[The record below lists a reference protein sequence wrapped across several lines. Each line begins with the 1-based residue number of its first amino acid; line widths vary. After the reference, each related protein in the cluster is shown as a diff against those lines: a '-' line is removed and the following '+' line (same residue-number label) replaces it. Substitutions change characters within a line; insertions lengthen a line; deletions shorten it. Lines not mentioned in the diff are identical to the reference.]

1 MTKLIITL
9 ICLLSFLSAK
19 DYSKNPQVKEFI
31 HTLVVKDR
39 YSKKQLNRLFS
50 NVEIQLTPLK
60 IFSPKKKIKRTRQ
73 QMAILRKL
81 YPKYGAWD
89 RYIKYKITPKRV
101 DDGVAFLKKYKTT
114 FDRVEKRYGVP
125 KEYICAII
133 GVESVYGKNVGK
145 YKVFDTLTTLSF
157 EKNRRSRFFKKELR
171 AFLNLS
177 RRERFNPKNVY
188 GSFAGAIGLG
198 QFMPSNYQAY
208 GVDFDK
214 NGRVSMQ
221 TPADAI
227 ASIAKYLYKN
237 RWKKGEL
244 VAVRANYNGNRFR
257 AYKTGYN
264 RLYFQNQLKNISPKE
279 PWNYTKKVRLIKL
292 NRKDYDELWFGAKNF
307 FVITRYNHSAY
318 YAMTIH
324 QLATL
329 LATRLKEEAI

>member
-1 MTKLIITL
+1 MILILT
-9 ICLLSFLSAK
+9 LSFLSSK
-19 DYSKNPQVKEFI
+19 DYTKLPKVAKFIDELVK
-31 HTLVVKDR
+31 KDR

-50 NVEIQLTPLK
+50 NVELQTLPLK
-60 IFSPKKKIKRTRQ
+60 IFSPKKKIKRTKA
-73 QMAILRKL
+73 QMAMLRKL

-101 DDGVAFLKKYKTT
+101 ESGVAFLQKYKTT
-114 FDRVEKRYGVP
+114 FKRVEKRYGVP

-133 GVESVYGKNVGK
+133 GVESVYGGNVGK
-145 YKVFDTLTTLSF
+145 YKVFDTLTTLAF
-157 EKNRRSRFFKKELR
+157 EKNRRNRFFKKELR

-208 GVDFDK
+208 GVDFDR

-227 ASIAKYLYKN
+227 ASIAKYLQKN
-237 RWKKGEL
+237 RWKRGES
-244 VAVRANYNGNRFR
+244 VAVRASYEGDRFKS
-257 AYKTGYN
+257 YKTGYN
-264 RLYFQNQLKNISPKE
+264 RLYFQNQLKGISPKE

-324 QLATL
+324 QLASL
-329 LATRLKEEAI
+329 LAKRLEEESI